1 MPKEQS
7 RRLLARNVWGKYFCL
22 FGLRN
27 GQELTCYSENCNR
40 QISLAA
46 SHSLSV
52 TSVTLLLFLCSFPS
66 LSILL
71 MLFAFQHCQ
80 QLWAISLAFNI
91 VNKFQH
97 WQHLFTF
104 NIHNVNLLYF
114 SQCPMFNFLICFSV
128 FSYYYSYYEYYF
140 LILTSILLWSFRKVY
155 SFPALMTRLHMGGC
169 QSISETVLNSLGHS
183 FYHPGVKIVS
193 TLCQNGQQC
202 NVYSF
207 NFEISRQG
215 LTACATLSSLLPN
228 QTESSSLVSILLTAT
243 IARSTSLKV
252 AA

>member
-1 MPKEQS
+1 MDTPIILPPLLLGPSRKHILFIGKMPKEQS

-114 SQCPMFNFLICFSV
+114 SQCPVFNFMICFSF
-128 FSYYYSYYEYYF
+128 FSLWLFSSW
-140 LILTSILLWSFRKVY
+140 IL
-155 SFPALMTRLHMGGC
+155 FPNPN
-169 QSISETVLNSLGHS
+169 LN
-183 FYHPGVKIVS
+183 F
-193 TLCQNGQQC
+193 TLD
-202 NVYSF
+202 
-207 NFEISRQG
+207 
-215 LTACATLSSLLPN
+215 LP
-228 QTESSSLVSILLTAT
+228 
-243 IARSTSLKV
+243 
-252 AA
+252 